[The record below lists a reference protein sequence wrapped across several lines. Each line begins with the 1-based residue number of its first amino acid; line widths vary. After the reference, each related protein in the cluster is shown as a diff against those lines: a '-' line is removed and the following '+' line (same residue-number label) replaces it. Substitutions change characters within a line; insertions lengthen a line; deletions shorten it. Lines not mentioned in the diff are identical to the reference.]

1 MIAVFDSGFGG
12 LSILKG
18 LLNKLPQYDYLYLG
32 DSARAPYGGHSR
44 DTVREFSEE
53 AVNFLFEKGATLIII
68 ACNTSSAA
76 ASRYLQDKYIV
87 DGGLKGKKNI
97 LGVVFPFSE
106 AAVDA
111 TKNKRIGLV
120 GTKGT
125 IKSGAFQTQIKK
137 LMPEAELI
145 TQPCPLL
152 VPLIEEGQHDK
163 PEARMILKKYLRPLK
178 THGIDTLILGCTH
191 YPFML
196 KDFQKYMGKGVKL
209 IGDGDMLADSLED
222 YLKRHPGIESKL
234 GRGGKRKFMTTDD
247 PEKFKKM
254 GAKFLGHVIDR
265 VEGVGFRV

>member
-1 MIAVFDSGFGG
+1 MIALFDSGFGG

-53 AVNFLFEKGATLIII
+53 AVNFLFDKGATLIII

-87 DGGLKGKKNI
+87 DGGLKGEKNI

-106 AAVDA
+106 AAVEA

-125 IKSGAFQTQIKK
+125 IKSGAFETQIKK
-137 LMPEAELI
+137 LMPDAELI

-152 VPLIEEGQHDK
+152 VPLIEEGWHGK
-163 PEARMILKKYLRPLK
+163 PEAKMILKKYLRPLK
-178 THGIDTLILGCTH
+178 T
-191 YPFML
+191 
-196 KDFQKYMGKGVKL
+196 K
-209 IGDGDMLADSLED
+209 
-222 YLKRHPGIESKL
+222 
-234 GRGGKRKFMTTDD
+234 
-247 PEKFKKM
+247 
-254 GAKFLGHVIDR
+254 
-265 VEGVGFRV
+265 